1 MTPTTVLFDADGVL
15 QRQGPSWD
23 GDLAGLVGTDDP
35 EVIERFLADV
45 SAVEVR
51 TLTGELD
58 LAHAL
63 PPVLARWGVEDTT
76 GEVLALW
83 RNIDVNPEMIAAVR
97 SLGQQG
103 IRCAL
108 GTNQHAQRAAYMRA
122 ELDYGA
128 VFDPMFYSCEVGIAK
143 PSPAFFEHAVT
154 ALREE
159 PGRVLF
165 MDDQARNVEGAR
177 EAGLPAELFARDGGV
192 AELSRILGQHGLPQP
207 RV

>member
-15 QRQGPSWD
+15 QRQGLSWH
-23 GDLAGLVGTDDP
+23 GDLANLIGTDDP
-35 EVIERFLADV
+35 DLVERFLADV

-58 LAHAL
+58 LAQAL
-63 PPVLARWGVEDTT
+63 PPVLARWGVDATI

-83 RNIDVNPEMIAAVR
+83 RNIDVNAQMIAAVR

-108 GTNQHAQRAAYMRA
+108 GTNQHAQRAAYMRE

-128 VFDPMFYSCEVGIAK
+128 IFDPMFYSCEVGLAK
-143 PSPAFFEHAVT
+143 PNPAFFEHAV
-154 ALREE
+154 AELGEE
-159 PGRVLF
+159 PGMVLF